1 MVKDKKK
8 IKKFKIFFIIFIII
22 MTIGLVKKTF
32 QNDTFYT
39 IKIGELILKN
49 GIDMMDHFSF
59 HQGLPYTY
67 PHWLYDLFIY
77 LIYAS
82 FGYTGIYISSIIV
95 FIILVLI
102 VFKTNITICKNYS
115 MAAFSTF
122 LCALSISGFITARA
136 QSISYLIF
144 ALEIL
149 FIEKFLENGKKKYLG
164 GLLILS
170 LVLCNMHV
178 AVWPFYFIL
187 YLPYLVEYLISLII
201 SKIKKKN
208 KIINLLEKKFIFEK
222 NENIKYLFLT
232 MIISPITGL
241 LTPIKDTPYTYL
253 IKTMMGN
260 SQKYINEHKMIS
272 WLESPFTIIITL
284 ETFFLAI
291 FSKIKLRDLFLV
303 CGLSLMSII
312 SIRHI
317 ALLSLGGTIVFS
329 RIFTIFLDNYR
340 LNIDEKVI
348 NFFNKN
354 YIIIIFLLSITIFSS
369 FMLDSQ
375 TKKDFIDKKTYPID
389 AVKYI
394 KENIDI
400 SSMRIFN
407 EYTFGSYLILND
419 IPVFIDSRA
428 DLYTKQF
435 NGLDYDIFDDWIN
448 IPSNWSEKFNFY
460 NITHILV
467 YKEESSFYKI
477 FENYDNYQVLY
488 EDEYFILIER
498 QNAPQYRL
506 NISNKTT
513 Y

>member
-1 MVKDKKK
+1 MVKDK
-8 IKKFKIFFIIFIII
+8 IKKFKLFFIIFIII
-22 MTIGLVKKTF
+22 MSIGVIKKAF

-49 GIDMMDHFSF
+49 GIDMLDHFSF
-59 HQGLPYTY
+59 HLGLPYTY

-77 LIYAS
+77 IIYSS
-82 FGYTGIYISSIIV
+82 FGYTGLYISSIIIL
-95 FIILVLI
+95 IILALI

-115 MAAFSTF
+115 IAAFGAF
-122 LCALSISGFITARA
+122 LCTLSISGFITTRA
-136 QSISYLIF
+136 QSISYIIF

-170 LVLCNMHV
+170 LILCNIHV

-208 KIINLLEKKFIFEK
+208 KVITFLEKKFDLEK
-222 NENIKYLFLT
+222 NKNIKYLFLT
-232 MIISPITGL
+232 MLISPITGL

-260 SQKYINEHKMIS
+260 SQKYIDEHKMIG

-291 FSKIKLRDLFLV
+291 FSKVKLRDLFIV
-303 CGLSLMSII
+303 CGLALMSII
-312 SIRHI
+312 SVRHI

-329 RIFTIFLDNYR
+329 RIFTTFLDKYH
-340 LNIDEKVI
+340 LNVDEKVI
-348 NFFNKN
+348 NFFNKK
-354 YIIIIFLLSITIFSS
+354 YIMLLFIIGITIFSGIMFIIQS
-369 FMLDSQ
+369 
-375 TKKDFIDKKTYPID
+375 KKEFINPKIYPVE

-400 SSMRIFN
+400 KNMRVFN
-407 EYTFGSYLILND
+407 EYNFGSYLILND
-419 IPVFIDSRA
+419 IPVYIDSRA
-428 DLYTKQF
+428 DLYTKEF
-435 NGLDYDIFDDWIN
+435 SGLDYDIFDDWIN
-448 IPSNWSEKFNFY
+448 APSNWYEKFKFY
-460 NITHILV
+460 NITHLLL
-467 YKEESSFYKI
+467 YKTQDTFYQTFNNKNGYKTI
-477 FENYDNYQVLY
+477 Y
-488 EDEYFILIER
+488 EDENFILIEKEDSIK
-498 QNAPQYRL
+498 YT
-506 NISNKTT
+506 IKKTS
-513 Y
+513 